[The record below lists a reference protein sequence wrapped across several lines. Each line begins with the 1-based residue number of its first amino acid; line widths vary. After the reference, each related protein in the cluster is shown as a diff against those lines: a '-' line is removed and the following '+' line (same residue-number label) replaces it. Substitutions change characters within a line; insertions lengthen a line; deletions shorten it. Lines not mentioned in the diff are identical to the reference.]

1 MLWEL
6 VQEQSHIAEAQ
17 SLARFFHDYYQQF
30 FHVKEVLV
38 NTPSSKALINKDQK
52 ISSWR
57 IFLLASVTLIL
68 LILFWRMGEFKQDPF
83 ITETLSIQGESLSG
97 SKLFKINCVG
107 CHGISAQGFVGPDL
121 HEATQEM
128 SDKKIIYQVI
138 RGLTPPMPSF
148 EIEPQSMADLLEYMH
163 SLN

>member
-1 MLWEL
+1 M
-6 VQEQSHIAEAQ
+6 
-17 SLARFFHDYYQQF
+17 
-30 FHVKEVLV
+30 

-57 IFLLASVTLIL
+57 IFLLSTATVAFIIL
-68 LILFWRMGEFKQDPF
+68 LWTIGSFKQDPF
-83 ITETLSIQGESLSG
+83 ITETLSIQGEALSG

-107 CHGISAQGFVGPDL
+107 CHGISAQGFVGPAL

-128 SDKKIIYQVI
+128 SDKKIINQVI

-148 EIEPQSMADLLEYMH
+148 EIDPESMADLLAYMH
-163 SLN
+163 SLNK

>member
-1 MLWEL
+1 M
-6 VQEQSHIAEAQ
+6 
-17 SLARFFHDYYQQF
+17 
-30 FHVKEVLV
+30 

-57 IFLLASVTLIL
+57 IFLLSTATVAFIIL
-68 LILFWRMGEFKQDPF
+68 LWTIGSFKQDPF
-83 ITETLSIQGESLSG
+83 ITETLSIQGEALSG

-128 SDKKIIYQVI
+128 SDKKIINQVI

-148 EIEPQSMADLLEYMH
+148 EIEPQSMADLLAYMH
-163 SLN
+163 SLNK

>member
-1 MLWEL
+1 M
-6 VQEQSHIAEAQ
+6 
-17 SLARFFHDYYQQF
+17 
-30 FHVKEVLV
+30 

-57 IFLLASVTLIL
+57 IFLLSTATVAFIIIL
-68 LILFWRMGEFKQDPF
+68 WTIGSFKQDPF
-83 ITETLSIQGESLSG
+83 ITETLSIQGEALSG

-121 HEATQEM
+121 HEVTQEM
-128 SDKKIIYQVI
+128 SDKKIVNQVI

-148 EIEPQSMADLLEYMH
+148 EIDPESMADLLAYMH
-163 SLN
+163 SLNK

>member
-1 MLWEL
+1 M
-6 VQEQSHIAEAQ
+6 
-17 SLARFFHDYYQQF
+17 
-30 FHVKEVLV
+30 
-38 NTPSSKALINKDQK
+38 NTPSSKALINKEQK

-57 IFLLASVTLIL
+57 IFLLATATVAL
-68 LILFWRMGEFKQDPF
+68 LILFWIIGDFKQDPF
-83 ITETLSIQGESLSG
+83 ITETLSIKGEALSG

-128 SDKKIIYQVI
+128 SDKKIINQVI

-148 EIEPQSMADLLEYMH
+148 EIEPQSMADLLAYMH

>member
-1 MLWEL
+1 M
-6 VQEQSHIAEAQ
+6 
-17 SLARFFHDYYQQF
+17 
-30 FHVKEVLV
+30 
-38 NTPSSKALINKDQK
+38 NTPSSKALINENQK

-57 IFLLASVTLIL
+57 IFFLSIVTIAF
-68 LILFWRMGEFKQDPF
+68 LILFWNIGNFKQDPF
-83 ITETLSIQGESLSG
+83 ITETLSIRGESLSG

-121 HEATQEM
+121 HEVTQEL
-128 SDKKIIYQVI
+128 SDKKIINQVI

-148 EIEPQSMADLLEYMH
+148 EIEPQSMADLLAYMH

>member
-1 MLWEL
+1 M
-6 VQEQSHIAEAQ
+6 
-17 SLARFFHDYYQQF
+17 
-30 FHVKEVLV
+30 
-38 NTPSSKALINKDQK
+38 NTPSSKALINKEQK

-57 IFLLASVTLIL
+57 IFLLSTVTIVF
-68 LILFWRMGEFKQDPF
+68 LILFWKMGDFKQDPF
-83 ITETLSIQGESLSG
+83 INETLSLQGEALSG

-128 SDKKIIYQVI
+128 SDKKIINQVI

-148 EIEPQSMADLLEYMH
+148 EIEPRSMADLLAYMH

>member
-1 MLWEL
+1 MN
-6 VQEQSHIAEAQ
+6 I
-17 SLARFFHDYYQQF
+17 
-30 FHVKEVLV
+30 
-38 NTPSSKALINKDQK
+38 PSSKALIKESKEIN
-52 ISSWR
+52 SWR
-57 IFLLASVTLIL
+57 IFLLSSLTLIL
-68 LILFWRMGEFKQDPF
+68 LILFWRMGDFKQDPF
-83 ITETLSIQGESLSG
+83 ITETLSIQGEALSG

-128 SDKKIIYQVI
+128 SDKKIINQVI

>member
-1 MLWEL
+1 MN
-6 VQEQSHIAEAQ
+6 I
-17 SLARFFHDYYQQF
+17 
-30 FHVKEVLV
+30 
-38 NTPSSKALINKDQK
+38 PSSKALIKKNQE

-57 IFLLASVTLIL
+57 IFLLTSLTLIL

-128 SDKKIIYQVI
+128 SDKKIINQVI

>member
-1 MLWEL
+1 M
-6 VQEQSHIAEAQ
+6 
-17 SLARFFHDYYQQF
+17 
-30 FHVKEVLV
+30 

-57 IFLLASVTLIL
+57 IFLLSTATVAFIIL
-68 LILFWRMGEFKQDPF
+68 LWTIGSFKQDPF
-83 ITETLSIQGESLSG
+83 ITETLSIQGEALSG

-121 HEATQEM
+121 HEVTLEM
-128 SDKKIIYQVI
+128 SDKKIINQVI

-148 EIEPQSMADLLEYMH
+148 EIEPQSMADLLAYMH
-163 SLN
+163 SIN

>member
-1 MLWEL
+1 M
-6 VQEQSHIAEAQ
+6 
-17 SLARFFHDYYQQF
+17 
-30 FHVKEVLV
+30 

-57 IFLLASVTLIL
+57 IFLLSTATVALIIL
-68 LILFWRMGEFKQDPF
+68 LWTFGSFKQDPF
-83 ITETLSIQGESLSG
+83 ITETLSIQGEALSG

-121 HEATQEM
+121 HEVTQEM
-128 SDKKIIYQVI
+128 SDKKIVNQVI

-148 EIEPQSMADLLEYMH
+148 EIDPESMADLLAYMH
-163 SLN
+163 SLNK

>member
-1 MLWEL
+1 M
-6 VQEQSHIAEAQ
+6 
-17 SLARFFHDYYQQF
+17 
-30 FHVKEVLV
+30 
-38 NTPSSKALINKDQK
+38 NTPSSKALINKHQK

-57 IFLLASVTLIL
+57 IFLLSTATLAL
-68 LILFWRMGEFKQDPF
+68 LIIFWTIGDFKQDPF
-83 ITETLSIQGESLSG
+83 ITQTLSIKGEALSG

-121 HEATQEM
+121 HESTQKL
-128 SDKKIIYQVI
+128 SDKKIINQVI

-148 EIEPQSMADLLEYMH
+148 EIEPQSMADLLAYMH

>member
-1 MLWEL
+1 M
-6 VQEQSHIAEAQ
+6 
-17 SLARFFHDYYQQF
+17 
-30 FHVKEVLV
+30 

-57 IFLLASVTLIL
+57 IFLLSTATVAFIIL
-68 LILFWRMGEFKQDPF
+68 LWTIGSFKQDPF
-83 ITETLSIQGESLSG
+83 ITETLSIQGEALSG

-121 HEATQEM
+121 HEVTKEM
-128 SDKKIIYQVI
+128 SDKKIVNQVI

-148 EIEPQSMADLLEYMH
+148 EIDPESMADLLAYMH
-163 SLN
+163 SLNK

>member
-1 MLWEL
+1 M
-6 VQEQSHIAEAQ
+6 
-17 SLARFFHDYYQQF
+17 
-30 FHVKEVLV
+30 

-57 IFLLASVTLIL
+57 IFLLSTATAAV
-68 LILFWRMGEFKQDPF
+68 LILFWIIGDFKQDPL
-83 ITETLSIQGESLSG
+83 ITETLSIQGEALSG

-121 HEATQEM
+121 HEVTEEM
-128 SDKKIIYQVI
+128 SDKKIVNQVI

-148 EIEPQSMADLLEYMH
+148 EIDPESMADLLAYMH
-163 SLN
+163 SLNK